1 MVFFGGQ
8 ILIGFWGLV
17 RLWFLSEIEDILRF
31 EVFLGSF
38 WFIEIF
44 KFALSHINMIGWSW
58 CLERQFKLRVLV
70 FMDMKILIV
79 CIVVI
84 IKGLRVGN
92 WLIVVDLGFLFKGL
106 GKAESFGGFFVL
118 EGI

>member
-1 MVFFGGQ
+1 
-8 ILIGFWGLV
+8 
-17 RLWFLSEIEDILRF
+17 
-31 EVFLGSF
+31 
-38 WFIEIF
+38 
-44 KFALSHINMIGWSW
+44 
-58 CLERQFKLRVLV
+58 
-70 FMDMKILIV
+70 MDMKILIV

-118 EGI
+118 EGIWEIIDIVTLVVLLILQIDLPSCDCSDFTREREGLIILRKCWLSFDTWS